1 VLGLVFL
8 GAWIYINVAG
18 GWTGSVSGHQRPG
31 SWSFPVYD
39 AAASAAVVFFCVAL
53 WALSGRQGRRQVL
66 STAWLV
72 WLLLATFPLS
82 YWGEYGPLKH
92 EPLSFRWGTLVA
104 VGVGLL
110 ACYWSVASG
119 IETPELTE
127 IKGAQA
133 AAEPSAAQAVPP
145 SPETA

>member
-18 GWTGSVSGHQRPG
+18 GWTGSVS
-31 SWSFPVYD
+31 
-39 AAASAAVVFFCVAL
+39 
-53 WALSGRQGRRQVL
+53 RQGRRQVL